1 MEIDLA
7 WLLVLPLLFA
17 MGWAMARY
25 DARQQKQ
32 ESMHVPKDLLDGVS
46 AILAEDL
53 PRATDSF
60 LSAARSAPD
69 AADLH
74 RAVGN
79 LYRRRGMTDRAIEVH
94 EIALRNP
101 LLLPKERE
109 LFLLD
114 LGRDFVAAGIFDR
127 AEQVLNELQS
137 TELAAEAQLLML
149 HVAQTTRDWSAA
161 IDHVRDI
168 SRQPDRLTHLKPHH
182 PDQLLAHFYCELAQ
196 SAAARSDQDQS
207 AEFLVQAG
215 VYAQKALDAGIPGPK
230 ARVDAAKAAETV
242 NTGAAAGIS
251 VCRVCGFR
259 SKRMAWQCPACHH
272 WDCFESIG

>member
-17 MGWAMARY
+17 MGWIMARY
-25 DARQQKQ
+25 DARQQKK

-46 AILAEDL
+46 AILSDDL
-53 PRATDSF
+53 VKATDSF

-79 LYRRRGMTDRAIEVH
+79 VYRRRGMTDRAIEVH
-94 EIALRNP
+94 ETALRNP
-101 LLLPKERE
+101 ALTPAERE

-127 AEQVLNELQS
+127 AEHVLNELRS
-137 TELAAEAQLLML
+137 TALAGPAQMLLL
-149 HVAQTTRDWSAA
+149 QVAQTTRNWAAA
-161 IDHVRDI
+161 IDCVREI
-168 SRQPDRLTHLKPHH
+168 SAQPSRLKPHH
-182 PDQLLAHFYCELAQ
+182 PDQLLAHFHCELAQ
-196 SAAARSDQDQS
+196 AASSRGEQDQ
-207 AEFLVQAG
+207 ATALLAQAA
-215 VYAQKALDAGIPGPK
+215 VSAQKAFEAGIAGPK
-230 ARVDAAKAAETV
+230 ARVDAMQATESISTSLP
-242 NTGAAAGIS
+242 AGLS

-259 SKRMAWQCPACHH
+259 SKHRAWQCPACHH
-272 WDCFESIG
+272 WDCFE